1 MRQILIFRYD
11 QRGISRDHDLSDHR
25 GEISK
30 RKTGTVNLRASVSA
44 DMSER
49 QPVVVGAVRTPQ
61 GKRGGVFAETG
72 SEELSVPL
80 VEELIEQTGI
90 DPTAVDD
97 VRWGC
102 AKQVNEQSNNIAR
115 VIAMLALDESVPG
128 TTIDRLC
135 ASSAEA
141 IMSGADQIR
150 AGTRDVIVAGGVEN
164 MSRNERREGIGSYKG
179 VAERYDVDG
188 LAMGQTAE
196 KVAQQFDIPRERQ
209 DEYGARSQQRAC
221 AATEE
226 GKFDEEIVP
235 IETDEGSVEE
245 DEGLRPGTTAEGI
258 SKLPPAFE
266 EDGSVTAANAS
277 QISDGAAGLMITSRE
292 FAEKRGLE
300 IMAAIEGH
308 NVAGV
313 DPTIMGIGPVPAV
326 RGIWEENGRDAED
339 YDLVEL
345 NEAFASQTLYCQ
357 DELGF
362 GDDMYNVNGGAI
374 AIGHPLGASGARLPV
389 TLIHELQRRGG
400 GLGLSTMCVGYG
412 QGAAIEF
419 AVE

>member
-1 MRQILIFRYD
+1 
-11 QRGISRDHDLSDHR
+11 
-25 GEISK
+25 
-30 RKTGTVNLRASVSA
+30 
-44 DMSER
+44 MSER

-61 GKRGGVFAETG
+61 GKQGGVFAETG
-72 SEELSVPL
+72 SEKLSVPL
-80 VEELIEQTGI
+80 VEKLIEQTGI
-90 DPTAVDD
+90 DPTTVDD

-115 VIAMLALDESVPG
+115 VIALLALDESVPG

-141 IMSGADQIR
+141 IMTAADQIR

-164 MSRNERREGIGSYKG
+164 MSRNERRKGIGSYEG
-179 VAERYDVDG
+179 IAEQYDVEG

-196 KVAQQFDIPRERQ
+196 KVAQKFDIPRERQ

-221 AATEE
+221 AATED

-235 IETDEGSVEE
+235 IETDDGLVEE

-277 QISDGAAGLMITSRE
+277 QISDGAASLMITSRE
-292 FAEKRGLE
+292 FAEEQGLE

-326 RGIWEENGRDAED
+326 RGLWEENGRTADD

-362 GDDMYNVNGGAI
+362 GDDRYNVNGGAI

-389 TLIHELQRRGG
+389 TLIHELQRQGG

-419 AVE
+419 SVE

>member
-1 MRQILIFRYD
+1 
-11 QRGISRDHDLSDHR
+11 
-25 GEISK
+25 
-30 RKTGTVNLRASVSA
+30 
-44 DMSER
+44 MSQR
-49 QPVVVGAVRTPQ
+49 QPVIVQAVRTPQ
-61 GKRGGVFAETG
+61 GKQGGVFAETG

-80 VEELIEQTGI
+80 VERMMAETDIEP
-90 DPTAVDD
+90 DDVDD

-102 AKQVNEQSNNIAR
+102 AKQVDEQSNNLAR
-115 VIAMLALDESVPG
+115 VIALLALGEQVPG

-141 IMSGADQIR
+141 IMTASDAIR

-164 MSRNERREGIGSYKG
+164 MSRNERRSGIGSYEG
-179 VAERYDVDG
+179 IADRYDVGD

-196 KVAQQFDIPRERQ
+196 KVARKYEISRERQ
-209 DEYGARSQQRAC
+209 DAYAARSQQRAV

-235 IETDEGSVEE
+235 VTGHDEDGNEITVER
-245 DEGLRPGTTAEGI
+245 DEGLRPGTTKDSIAE
-258 SKLPPAFE
+258 LPPVFE
-266 EDGSVTAANAS
+266 EDGTVTAANAS
-277 QISDGAAGLMITSRE
+277 QISDGAAAVLLTSRA

-300 IMAAIEGH
+300 IVAEIESH
-308 NVAGV
+308 SVAGV

-326 RGIWEENGRDAED
+326 REIWDENGRTAAD

-362 GDDMYNVNGGAI
+362 DDDIFNVNGGAI

-389 TLIHELQRRGG
+389 TLVHELRRRGG

-412 QGAAIEF
+412 QGAAIELR
-419 AVE
+419 VL

>member
-1 MRQILIFRYD
+1 M
-11 QRGISRDHDLSDHR
+11 
-25 GEISK
+25 
-30 RKTGTVNLRASVSA
+30 SA
-44 DMSER
+44 R
-49 QPVVVGAVRTPQ
+49 QPVVVSAVRTPQ
-61 GKRGGVFAETG
+61 GKHGGVFADTG

-80 VEELIEQTGI
+80 VEEMVDQTGI
-90 DPTAVDD
+90 APGDVDD

-115 VIAMLALDESVPG
+115 VIAMLALEESVPG

-150 AGTRDVIVAGGVEN
+150 AGTRDIVVAGGVEN
-164 MSRNERREGIGSYKG
+164 MSRNERRKSIGVYQEIADG
-179 VAERYDVDG
+179 YDVDG
-188 LAMGQTAE
+188 LAMGMTAE
-196 KVAQQFDIPRERQ
+196 KVAQEFDIPRERQ

-226 GKFDEEIVP
+226 GTFDEEILP
-235 IETDEGSVEE
+235 IEIDDGVVDE
-245 DEGLRPGTTAEGI
+245 DEGLRPGTTAEEI
-258 SKLPPAFE
+258 RSLPPAFE
-266 EDGSVTAANAS
+266 EGGTVTAANAS
-277 QISDGAAGLMITSRE
+277 QISDGAAGLLLVARE
-292 FAEKRGLE
+292 VAEKRGLD
-300 IMAAIEGH
+300 ILASIEGH
-308 NVAGV
+308 SVAGV
-313 DPTIMGIGPVPAV
+313 DPTMMGIGPVPAV
-326 RGIWEENGRDAED
+326 RGIWADNGREASD

-362 GDDMYNVNGGAI
+362 DDEQFNVNGGAI

-389 TLIHELQRRGG
+389 TLVHELQRRGG

-419 AVE
+419 RV